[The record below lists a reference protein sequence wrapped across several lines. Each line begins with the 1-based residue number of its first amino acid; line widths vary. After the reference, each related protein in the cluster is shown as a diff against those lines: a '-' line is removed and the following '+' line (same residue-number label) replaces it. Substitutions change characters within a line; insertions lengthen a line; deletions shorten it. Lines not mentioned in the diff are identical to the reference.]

1 MVSTPAARETSRA
14 QDDTFGRM
22 SRSSPQMSRSMRRRD
37 GGDGHQGAAALH
49 PTVAGWPERPRDV
62 EEACGRPSSLRIV
75 WACVRYAA
83 SVRYQRV
90 TLDDLSAAASVSER
104 RVRDAFS
111 DCHGM
116 SPTAFL
122 RVAALLEVR
131 RALLA
136 APTVRDAVTRAASDY
151 GFWHLGRFAGQYRA
165 LFGESPSTTLA
176 RARAGAES
184 GRGSTTGPTRGAQGR
199 ATVLDRY
206 EGRPPAEPQVPLSR
220 TLPCHSLRRVAPYE
234 SRIGG

>member
-1 MVSTPAARETSRA
+1 M
-14 QDDTFGRM
+14 
-22 SRSSPQMSRSMRRRD
+22 
-37 GGDGHQGAAALH
+37 
-49 PTVAGWPERPRDV
+49 
-62 EEACGRPSSLRIV
+62 
-75 WACVRYAA
+75 
-83 SVRYQRV
+83 
-90 TLDDLSAAASVSER
+90 TLSDLSAAASVSER

-165 LFGESPSTTLA
+165 LFGESPSITLA

-184 GRGSTTGPTRGAQGR
+184 GRGSTTGPTRGAQGAPR
-199 ATVLDRY
+199 SWTATRGDHPRSL
-206 EGRPPAEPQVPLSR
+206 A
-220 TLPCHSLRRVAPYE
+220 CH
-234 SRIGG
+234 